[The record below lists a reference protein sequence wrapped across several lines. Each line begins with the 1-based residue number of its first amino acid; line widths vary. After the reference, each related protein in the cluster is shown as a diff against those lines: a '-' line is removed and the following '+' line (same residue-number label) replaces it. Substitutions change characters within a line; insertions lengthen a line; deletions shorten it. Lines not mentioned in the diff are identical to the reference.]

1 MASAAASERIAAAPP
16 PEEWRAAAGVAAAT
30 TARIVN
36 AMSVD
41 VEDWYQVG
49 AFERT
54 IARSDWPNRE
64 VRVEGNTDR
73 VLDLFAGQGVRATF
87 FALGCVAEAHPGLIR
102 RIVDAGHEIASHGW
116 DHVRVFDMTPGQF
129 RADIVRARAA
139 IENAAGLAVIG
150 YRAPSFS
157 IDPRTPWAHPILAE
171 AGYAYSSSIAPIKHD
186 HYGWPDA
193 PRFAFRPLADAA
205 LIELPVSTVRLAGR
219 NFAAGGGGFFRLL
232 PYALSR
238 WSVARINTVDARPAA
253 FYFHPWDMDP
263 GQPFVADAPLR
274 SKLRHYPNLSR
285 FAGKLRRL
293 TTAFDWGR
301 YDAVVEGQ
309 RALLA

>member
-1 MASAAASERIAAAPP
+1 MGSAVASER
-16 PEEWRAAAGVAAAT
+16 VAAAQPAAEAPRLVHAPHAT
-30 TARIVN
+30 QATIVN

-54 IARSDWPNRE
+54 IARADWPTKER
-64 VRVEGNTDR
+64 RVEGSTDR
-73 VLDLFAGQGVRATF
+73 VLDLLAETGTRATF
-87 FALGCVAEAHPGLIR
+87 FTLGCVAHAHPALIR
-102 RIVDAGHEIASHGW
+102 RITDAGHEIASHGW
-116 DHVRVFDMTPGQF
+116 DHFRVFAMTPDQF
-129 RADIVRARAA
+129 RADISRARTA
-139 IENAAGLAVIG
+139 IEDAAGVAVTG

-171 AGYAYSSSIAPIKHD
+171 AGYGYSSSIAPIKHD

-193 PRFAFRPLADAA
+193 SRWAFRPLADSA
-205 LIELPVSTVRLAGR
+205 LVELPVSTVRMAGR

-238 WSVARINTVDARPAA
+238 WSVARINTIEARPAV

-263 GQPFVADAPLR
+263 GQPFVADAPIK
-274 SKLRHYPNLSR
+274 SKLRHYTNLSR

-293 TTAFDWGR
+293 TTAFEWGR